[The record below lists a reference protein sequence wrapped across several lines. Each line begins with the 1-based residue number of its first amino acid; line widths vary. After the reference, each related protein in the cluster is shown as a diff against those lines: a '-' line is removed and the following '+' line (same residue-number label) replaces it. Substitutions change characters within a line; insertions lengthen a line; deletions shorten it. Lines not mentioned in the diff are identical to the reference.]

1 MNSDKYVVF
10 LLHQGAIG
18 IGEYISED
26 FMRVVYYIDSF
37 EYESDFESDEYKIIY
52 YAEPVI

>member
-1 MNSDKYVVF
+1 MSDKYVVF
-10 LLHQGAIG
+10 LLHQGTIG
-18 IGEYISED
+18 IGEYVDTD

-37 EYESDFESDEYKIIY
+37 EYESEFERDEYKIIY

>member
-1 MNSDKYVVF
+1 MNDKYIVF

-18 IGEYISED
+18 VGEIISPD

-37 EYESDFESDEYKIIY
+37 EYEEEFEPDEYRIMY

>member
-18 IGEYISED
+18 IGEYVSED

-37 EYESDFESDEYKIIY
+37 EYESDFENDEYKIIY

>member
-1 MNSDKYVVF
+1 MNDKYVVF

-26 FMRVVYYIDSF
+26 FMRVIYYMDSF
-37 EYESDFESDEYKIIY
+37 EYESEFEEDEYSVMY
-52 YAEPVI
+52 YAEPMI